1 MTQCDNPVN
10 TLHLALSHAAYEGFP
25 EYEYET
31 RDWSDRENVV
41 MIKKKARHNEHTMTV
56 LGMFPQLWGSTALG
70 FGGVGGQAM
79 TTAYTIVI
87 QSEQGFGC
95 CVYFNGRLAYRVEK
109 PNVEFFE
116 DMHKSRMA
124 DVTMA
129 KIRYYDISELN
140 NEP

>member
-10 TLHLALSHAAYEGFP
+10 TLHLALAHASYKGFP
-25 EYEYET
+25 EYEYEV
-31 RDWSDRENVV
+31 RDYSIKDSVV
-41 MIKKKARHNEHTMTV
+41 MIKKTARHSDADMTV

-70 FGGVGGQAM
+70 FEGIGGHAM

-87 QSEQGFGC
+87 QSEHGLGC
-95 CVYFNGRLAYRVEK
+95 CVYFSGRLAYRIER

-116 DMHKSRMA
+116 DMRNSRMA

-129 KIRYYDISELN
+129 KIRYERTN
-140 NEP
+140 